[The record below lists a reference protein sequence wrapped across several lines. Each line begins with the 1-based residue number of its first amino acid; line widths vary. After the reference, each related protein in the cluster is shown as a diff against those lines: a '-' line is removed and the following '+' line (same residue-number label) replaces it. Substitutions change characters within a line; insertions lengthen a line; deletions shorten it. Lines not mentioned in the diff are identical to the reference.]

1 MSDDIKARK
10 YSSKGIKANPKT
22 LKAFTSAVNKLAW
35 RKYQVVRAD
44 VGIDADVLA
53 SAFENGISAL
63 TVVTDAVKATA

>member
-1 MSDDIKARK
+1 MKTRK
-10 YSSKGIKANPKT
+10 YTSKGISSKPKT
-22 LKAFTSAVNKLAW
+22 LRKFTSAVNKLAW

-63 TVVTDAVKATA
+63 TVVEDAVAAQ

>member
-1 MSDDIKARK
+1 MKTRK
-10 YSSKGIKANPKT
+10 YTNKGISSKPKT
-22 LKAFTSAVNKLAW
+22 LRKFTSAVNKLAW

-63 TVVTDAVKATA
+63 TVVDDAVAAQ